1 MGLSISQFNI
11 SQNASCKM
19 LLGIKFLWRN
29 QVVNADYCSF
39 FWKRYSPNQ
48 YIEVSK
54 ILMLETKFSLVL
66 FSKLILPWNPSFA
79 QCLFK
84 IPQNQ
89 YSIGSMLGNPHQFDQ
104 HVCQKSL
111 LQPTCLLLQSVSGHS
126 CPFVSTSH
134 PTPSLQSPFFF
145 FFFFFLHFGL
155 DHMDSWPRA
164 TIPTIMGQTYKS
176 SCLSATG
183 SSRTSEWLP
192 PHPYLFRVQNRA
204 GDPQETDI
212 YTGRA
217 SLSISTCEHPGDVIQ
232 ILLLGQQHQSHIPN
246 MSSAT
251 GCIGSPLNLQV
262 EVLIPTT
269 SEYELI

>member
-29 QVVNADYCSF
+29 QVVNADCCSF

-89 YSIGSMLGNPHQFDQ
+89 YSTGSMLGNPHQFDQ
-104 HVCQKSL
+104 HVCQKKSAPAHMPPTLERFRAQLSFCVYISSYSQSPISL
-111 LQPTCLLLQSVSGHS
+111 LL
-126 CPFVSTSH
+126 
-134 PTPSLQSPFFF
+134 
-145 FFFFFLHFGL
+145 FFFFFLSPFWFRSHGFL
-155 DHMDSWPRA
+155 
-164 TIPTIMGQTYKS
+164 
-176 SCLSATG
+176 ATG
-183 SSRTSEWLP
+183 YN
-192 PHPYLFRVQNRA
+192 PHHHGP
-204 GDPQETDI
+204 
-212 YTGRA
+212 
-217 SLSISTCEHPGDVIQ
+217 DV
-232 ILLLGQQHQSHIPN
+232 
-246 MSSAT
+246 
-251 GCIGSPLNLQV
+251 
-262 EVLIPTT
+262 
-269 SEYELI
+269 